1 MSAGYYLL
9 AVLLLATFGVMM
21 AGVALMGIGGKSNLR
36 YGNHLMVARV
46 MLQGMSLLAIA
57 VLFTMGKS

>member
-21 AGVALMGIGGKSNLR
+21 AGVAQMGIGGKSNLR